1 MKDNA
6 KLTHKCRLI
15 KVYSATMTTPKPFP
29 FLRLPTELRLIVYE
43 ALPIQ
48 TQHYHVREKYTR
60 DRPKASCSNLG
71 LILVLNDLAG
81 ISILATCKTIHAE
94 ASKTLGRKLD
104 ALRMEPLRIITN
116 TEFLNRRYLVAI
128 LEGVQGSPRFK
139 GWHNVKDLYV
149 KDKQLARFIEGAKH
163 CKHNQKSEVPEVHI
177 ALRVP
182 SDASKL
188 LGEFYGLRNKVLRC
202 IRFNSF
208 FPPRGNPAIDIR
220 LRYALPETS
229 EDEMPSQD
237 HLGRYW
243 ECLRTSVSTPDSP
256 YSFLWRKEWQESWI
270 EGEAVPWVE
279 D

>member
-6 KLTHKCRLI
+6 KLTYKCRLI
-15 KVYSATMTTPKPFP
+15 KAYSATMSTAKPFP
-29 FLRLPTELRLIVYE
+29 FLSLPTELRLIVYE
-43 ALPIQ
+43 ALPIR
-48 TQHYHVREKYTR
+48 TQHYHIREKYTR

-71 LILVLNDLAG
+71 LILVLSDVAG

-128 LEGVQGSPRFK
+128 LEGVQGTSRFK

-149 KDKQLARFIEGAKH
+149 KDKQLARFVQAAEH
-163 CKHNQKSEVPEVHI
+163 CKYNQKYGVPEIHI

-188 LGEFYGLRNKVLRC
+188 LGEFYGLRNKILRC

-208 FPPRGNPAIDIR
+208 FPPRGNLAMDVR
-220 LRYALPETS
+220 LRYALAETS
-229 EDEMPSQD
+229 EDEMPSED

-243 ECLRTSVSTPDSP
+243 ECLRSSVSTPRSP
-256 YSFLWRKEWQESWI
+256 YSFLWRKEWQESWK
-270 EGEAVPWVE
+270 EGEAVSRTE